1 MKTVTFNRLVS
12 KKELKLHR
20 ELADVQNVI
29 EATLGDLEINP
40 LITIDEIGE
49 KLAELVDK
57 YNTIIY
63 REAQELFNSIF
74 DVLENGC
81 DGVEDVRLD
90 VYGRLIDVYYIIE
103 HIKVWTSAPE
113 VIMTKDASQ
122 NVSYFLNEHPEAKK
136 LNIQVIR

>member
-1 MKTVTFNRLVS
+1 MKTVTINRLVS
-12 KKELKLHR
+12 KKESKLHR
-20 ELADVQNVI
+20 ELDDVQSVI

-49 KLAELVDK
+49 KLAELVDN

-63 REAQELFNSIF
+63 HEAQELFNSIF

-90 VYGRLIDVYYIIE
+90 VYGRLIEVFYTIE

-113 VIMTKDASQ
+113 VILTTDACH
-122 NVSYFLNEHPEAKK
+122 NVSRFLNEHPEAKK
-136 LNIQVIR
+136 LNIHLIR